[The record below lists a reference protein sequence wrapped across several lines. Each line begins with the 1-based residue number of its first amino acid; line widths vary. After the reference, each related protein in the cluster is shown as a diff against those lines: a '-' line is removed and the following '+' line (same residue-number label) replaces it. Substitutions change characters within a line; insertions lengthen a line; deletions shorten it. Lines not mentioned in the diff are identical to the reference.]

1 MGTETSDQG
10 SHSHLRQ
17 KLARIA
23 LTERGQEPRT
33 GENEVIFSLFV
44 MLATYNKPS
53 VNITFSL
60 ITNSNAVFLGK

>member
-1 MGTETSDQG
+1 MGTEISDQG
-10 SHSHLRQ
+10 SHSNFHQ

-23 LTERGQEPRT
+23 LTERVQEPRT
-33 GENEVIFSLFV
+33 GENEVIFLLFV

-60 ITNSNAVFLGK
+60 ITNSNPVFLGK